1 LSSRSRLNLKQQR
14 KLNIMARTSP
24 DEVRAINGST
34 LLDPAIN
41 SFICAANCLVDK
53 VVASGCVDDV
63 SLDCLISA
71 ETFLTCHV
79 MSGSGA
85 GEAGGGGIKTEEK
98 FENYS
103 VKFQRSTTG
112 KGVLGTS
119 YGITANSLL
128 NGCLVEADK
137 RQVNFFSFG
146 GA

>member
-1 LSSRSRLNLKQQR
+1 
-14 KLNIMARTSP
+14 MARTSP
-24 DEVRAINGST
+24 DNVRAINGST
-34 LLDPAIN
+34 SLDPVIN
-41 SFICAANCLVDK
+41 TFICAATCLVDK
-53 VVASGCVDDV
+53 VVASGCVDGV

-71 ETFLTCHV
+71 ESFLTCHI

-112 KGVLGTS
+112 QGVLGTS
-119 YGITANSLL
+119 YGITANGLL
-128 NGCLVEADK
+128 NGCLAEVDK
-137 RQVNFFSFG
+137 RQVNFFNFG